1 MPQSQSPLLKRE
13 QYQKKPGRPPPI
25 ALPSAANLIQV
36 QKQIKGMAK
45 QSFEF
50 HTT

>member
-1 MPQSQSPLLKRE
+1 
-13 QYQKKPGRPPPI
+13 
-25 ALPSAANLIQV
+25 V

-50 HTT
+50 HTTWKGTQVITTLMQQMQRSCKTMLHFSKYDL